1 MPRTIVLAYSGGLDT
16 SIIVPWL
23 RENYDARVICV
34 AADIGQDREELK
46 GVREKAIASGAE
58 DADRDLIHDMMYNHA
73 WNPGQRSSPAEPG
86 MIEWVDSSRK
96 R

>member
-34 AADIGQDREELK
+34 AADIGQDREELR
-46 GVREKAIASGAE
+46 GVRETAIASGAE
-58 DADRDLIHDMMYNHA
+58 AAHRPAPGGDRAPRRRRRAGARLH
-73 WNPGQRSSPAEPG
+73 
-86 MIEWVDSSRK
+86 RK
-96 R
+96 GE